1 MNFHPEA
8 LLHLCDEPAHLEK
21 PPHVRLHL
29 RLRTSVR
36 FEFKANETWI
46 QVLCVT
52 TVWGW
57 HKLWQAGKD
66 FVNFDT
72 QHMWHLSF
80 CSHQHHF
87 HWTFFSSKLYTKN
100 TPKEDFLHQKTS
112 KTHSF
117 LTLWLQLKKITP
129 APHMLHVTNIGYG
142 PQSTFIN
149 VATKWFMAV
158 LLQNAH
164 FCWRWYLETFA
175 SLRCSICIEIVN
187 MTFQAF
193 LTHQSLFLSTSCQ
206 RSQL

>member
-36 FEFKANETWI
+36 FEKSKWGLNSGILCNYSLRLA
-46 QVLCVT
+46 QVVAS
-52 TVWGW
+52 
-57 HKLWQAGKD
+57 WQGFLSLLILSIRD
-66 FVNFDT
+66 ICHFVN
-72 QHMWHLSF
+72 
-80 CSHQHHF
+80 QHHF
-87 HWTFFSSKLYTKN
+87 HFSAQNVTQKN
-100 TPKEDFLHQKTS
+100 TAKEDFLHQKTS

-149 VATKWFMAV
+149 AAKKWFW
-158 LLQNAH
+158 Q
-164 FCWRWYLETFA
+164 FCCKMLTFA
-175 SLRCSICIEIVN
+175 GDDTLKLLP
-187 MTFQAF
+187 AWGAAYA
-193 LTHQSLFLSTSCQ
+193 LKL
-206 RSQL
+206 